1 MSQEVFQA
9 KCVCLFHVPLVAIE
23 LVQRTIYQKRICNR
37 KQHGGVAAMRAWVA
51 GGCAGHQLP
60 LLNGNRAMAASI
72 AIVKATGVIEEVAEV
87 AAPVAAMPGR

>member
-1 MSQEVFQA
+1 
-9 KCVCLFHVPLVAIE
+9 
-23 LVQRTIYQKRICNR
+23 
-37 KQHGGVAAMRAWVA
+37 MRAWVA

-60 LLNGNRAMAASI
+60 LRNGNRAMAASI

>member
-1 MSQEVFQA
+1 
-9 KCVCLFHVPLVAIE
+9 
-23 LVQRTIYQKRICNR
+23 
-37 KQHGGVAAMRAWVA
+37 MRAWVA

-60 LLNGNRAMAASI
+60 LLHGNRAMAASI